1 MEFHESVSD
10 YALSGMQGWNLPIK
24 TFESWPRHR
33 SEIKRPVGVIASVG
47 IVHTES
53 SSPRVTPVDDGCL
66 LREHACCW
74 NKNGG
79 EKRSKIEER
88 EIREKREKRDDKR
101 KRAHVWVSM
110 KLKKTRVQIKI
121 RSEKKQGEI
130 FFPVSRFR
138 IEKKGNKSEREIIK
152 KRKEPI
158 NRYA

>member
-79 EKRSKIEER
+79 EKRSKNEER
-88 EIREKREKRDDKR
+88 EIREKREKRNDKR
-101 KRAHVWVSM
+101 KRAHVWISM

-121 RSEKKQGEI
+121 RSE
-130 FFPVSRFR
+130 
-138 IEKKGNKSEREIIK
+138 IK
-152 KRKEPI
+152 K
-158 NRYA
+158 NREKYSSLFRDSELKRRGIKAREK

>member
-1 MEFHESVSD
+1 M
-10 YALSGMQGWNLPIK
+10 
-24 TFESWPRHR
+24 
-33 SEIKRPVGVIASVG
+33 
-47 IVHTES
+47 HTES

-110 KLKKTRVQIKI
+110 KLKKTRVLKKNREKYSSLFRDSELKRRGIKA
-121 RSEKKQGEI
+121 REK
-130 FFPVSRFR
+130 
-138 IEKKGNKSEREIIK
+138 
-152 KRKEPI
+152 
-158 NRYA
+158 